1 MATTHDLEWSELG
14 LDLRAPNE
22 TTQTAMRSATLSP
35 RFYTTDIAQLN
46 RLSVERVRGEWDA
59 LMREFEAD
67 NNKHHFTR
75 EGAVS
80 WDLDLSKLDGPLYQ
94 ELVDFL
100 VSSLTSEF
108 SGCVLYAE
116 LRKRG
121 NNPDLCKLFK
131 YMARDESRHAGFLNE
146 SLRDFGIQV
155 DLAHLA
161 KNKAYTFFKPK
172 FILYATYL
180 SEKIGY
186 ARYIKIFRH
195 LEQHP
200 ERRFHPLFK
209 WFERWCN
216 DEFRH
221 GEALA
226 LLMRGT
232 PSLLRGH
239 NRLWIRFFQLA
250 VYATMFVRDHTRVEF
265 HRALGI
271 DIERYDMDVIRLTV
285 EISKQVFPVLL
296 DVDNPLFLAGLQR
309 LRDYSAELQA
319 LEREGTLWA
328 KLRSVAP
335 RLGIAAQL
343 VRLYFM
349 PALSNALPTSA
360 RVAPTW

>member
-1 MATTHDLEWSELG
+1 LLSEF
-14 LDLRAPNE
+14 A
-22 TTQTAMRSATLSP
+22 
-35 RFYTTDIAQLN
+35 
-46 RLSVERVRGEWDA
+46 
-59 LMREFEAD
+59 AD
-67 NNKHHFTR
+67 NNKQHFTR
-75 EGAVS
+75 GGELS
-80 WDLDLSKLDGPLYQ
+80 WDLDTSKLEGPLYQ
-94 ELVDFL
+94 EFVDFL

-121 NNPDLCKLFK
+121 QNPELCKLFK

-146 SLRDFGIQV
+146 SLRDLGIQV
-155 DLAHLA
+155 DLGLLA
-161 KNKAYTFFKPK
+161 KTKKYTFFRPK

-209 WFERWCN
+209 WFDRWCH

-232 PSLLRGH
+232 PSLLSGI

-271 DIERYDMDVIRLTV
+271 DIERYDMDVIRLTL

-296 DVDNPLFLAGLQR
+296 DVDNPAFLDGLRTLQR
-309 LRDYSAELQA
+309 SAAELDA
-319 LEREGTLWA
+319 LSHAGGVLN
-328 KLRSVAP
+328 KLRSV
-335 RLGIAAQL
+335 RLRMRILARL
-343 VRLYFM
+343 VSMYFM
-349 PALSNALPTSA
+349 PTIENTLPADA
-360 RVAPTW
+360 RVAPVW